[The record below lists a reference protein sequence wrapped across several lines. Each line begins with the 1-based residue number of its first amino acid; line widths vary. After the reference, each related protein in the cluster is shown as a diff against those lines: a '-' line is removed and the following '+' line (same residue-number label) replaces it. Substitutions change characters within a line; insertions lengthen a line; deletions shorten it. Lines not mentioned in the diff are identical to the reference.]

1 MGPLESIRLR
11 LEVVAADLATIERM
25 LPPDVDQKVVEE
37 IARARASVA
46 AALKVFKD
54 RDREVRDTYGFKR

>member
-1 MGPLESIRLR
+1 M
-11 LEVVAADLATIERM
+11 AADLATIERM
-25 LPPDVDQKVVEE
+25 LPSDVDQEIVDH
-37 IARARASVA
+37 IARAKASVA